1 MALNTPATSPI
12 PISLLTGFLGSGK
25 TTLLAR
31 ALQAGVL
38 VDTAILINELGE
50 IGIDQQL
57 MPMALV
63 SPTLLAG
70 GCVCCTVRGD
80 LNAALE
86 DLYWAR
92 LERRIARFDRVVI
105 ETTGIAN
112 PMPLVATLSAPGIV
126 AERYRLS
133 NILCTVDASQGLAQL
148 DRHPE
153 SRAQIALADQLV
165 ITKSDLVAGSVIEAL
180 RDRLQQSNPAAR
192 IMARSADD
200 APFAEWF
207 TDASSVVQWP
217 TGARTSTTSVSR
229 FGVESARPERQTPDL
244 SNTDPSNTD
253 PSNTERTSTERSS
266 TERSSTERSS
276 TEQSSTE
283 RSSPGFVARPIGP
296 VSPGRA
302 FSHRSIATF
311 SLRMAEPVAKGP
323 LEAALQNLLDR
334 FPGQILRVKGIVQ
347 AGDGYGVLQVAG
359 DRVYR
364 IEPWAGAASDIPAEP
379 GSTVVFITE
388 GVSRD
393 AVIALLRHAGIRVPA

>member
-12 PISLLTGFLGSGK
+12 PICLLTGFLGSGK

-57 MPMALV
+57 MPTALV

-112 PMPLVATLSAPGIV
+112 PMPLVETLNAPGIV
-126 AERYRLS
+126 SERYRLG

-180 RDRLQQSNPAAR
+180 RDRLQQSNRAAQ
-192 IMARSADD
+192 IMARSAHD

-207 TDASSVVQWP
+207 TDASSVGQWP
-217 TGARTSTTSVSR
+217 TGARTSTTGVSR

-244 SNTDPSNTD
+244 SIS
-253 PSNTERTSTERSS
+253 ERSITERSNP
-266 TERSSTERSS
+266 E
-276 TEQSSTE
+276 
-283 RSSPGFVARPIGP
+283 FVARPIGP

-311 SLRMAEPVAKGP
+311 SLRLDEPVAKGP

-347 AGDGYGVLQVAG
+347 AGDGYGVLQVTG

-393 AVIALLRHAGIRVPA
+393 AVIALLRHTGIRVPA